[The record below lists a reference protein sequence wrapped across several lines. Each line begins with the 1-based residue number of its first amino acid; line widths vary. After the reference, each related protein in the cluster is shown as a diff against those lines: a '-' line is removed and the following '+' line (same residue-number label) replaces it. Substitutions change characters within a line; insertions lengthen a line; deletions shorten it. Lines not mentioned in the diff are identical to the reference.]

1 MAEDATP
8 ELSETERARIR
19 EEMRYAIAVLKES
32 KPAEIPKSPLE
43 KFLGYLSNGFVLLLI
58 GSLITSLLVPRFQR
72 QYENRKQQ
80 VSLMQECF
88 SQFLLY
94 TNSLWQ
100 EYYLLFP
107 PIHQS
112 DINRDTYN
120 QYIKEIS
127 EIKLKR
133 YDAFSKVEASAIVF
147 RKDAFKQT
155 SNVEVALTDYA
166 VRVNMISAEID
177 TWLRNLYC
185 APTKC
190 VSSVRS
196 PVNPEFSPY
205 DSFVNLQD
213 LMRGIQEDARKV
225 SELMVSQIQMPK

>member
-8 ELSETERARIR
+8 GLSETERARIR

-32 KPAEIPKSPLE
+32 KPAEIPKSSLE
-43 KFLGYLSNGFVLLLI
+43 KFLGYLNNGFVLLLI

-72 QYENRKQQ
+72 QYENRKQLA
-80 VSLMQECF
+80 SLMQECF

-107 PIHQS
+107 LIHQS
-112 DINRDTYN
+112 EISKDSYN
-120 QYIKEIS
+120 QYIKEIG

-133 YDAFSKVEASAIVF
+133 YDSFAKLEALAIVF
-147 RKDAFKQT
+147 RKGTPKQT
-155 SNVEVALTDYA
+155 SSVEAALTDYA

-185 APTKC
+185 APAKC
-190 VSSVRS
+190 LRS
-196 PVNPEFSPY
+196 ARGPVDPEFSPY
-205 DSFVNLQD
+205 DSFVNLQG
-213 LMRGIQEDARKV
+213 LMQGIQEDARKA
-225 SELMVSQIQMPK
+225 SELMVSQIPMPK